1 MTTIGH
7 LRRDGV
13 DFVGRLEILTLS
25 TDLRLVPANKFSP
38 RAPDFDINA
47 GTIDAGVAW
56 RVTDTSGAVLSL
68 KLDDPS
74 WPEPINVR
82 AMASEDGQLPLV
94 WIRKAEASA
103 AQAAPPKVAETG

>member
-13 DFVGRLEILTLS
+13 DFVGRLETLTLAA
-25 TDLRLVPANKFSP
+25 DLRLVPANKFSP

-47 GTIDAGVAW
+47 GAVDAGVAW
-56 RVTDTSGAVLSL
+56 RLTDTSGAVLSL

-82 AMASEDGQLPLV
+82 AMASEDGELPLV
-94 WIRKAEASA
+94 WIRRADTPPT
-103 AQAAPPKVAETG
+103 QTAPPAPSS

>member
-7 LRRDGV
+7 LRRDGAE
-13 DFVGRLEILTLS
+13 FVGRLETLTLA
-25 TDLRLVPANKFSP
+25 TDLRLVPANKFSA
-38 RAPDFDINA
+38 RAPDFDISA
-47 GTIDAGVAW
+47 GTVDAGVAW

-82 AMASEDGQLPLV
+82 AMASEDGELPLV
-94 WIRKAEASA
+94 WIRRVEAPTALASA
-103 AQAAPPKVAETG
+103 SPPAPS

>member
-7 LRRDGV
+7 LRRDGAA
-13 DFVGRLEILTLS
+13 FVGRLETLTLGK
-25 TDLRLVPANKFSP
+25 DLRLVPAAKFSA
-38 RAPDFDINA
+38 RAPDFDIEA
-47 GTIDAGVAW
+47 GSAQAGAAW

-82 AMASEDGQLPLV
+82 AMASEDGELPLV
-94 WIRKAEASA
+94 WIRRTDPPAAP
-103 AQAAPPKVAETG
+103 AQAQPPAPS

>member
-7 LRRDGV
+7 LRRDGA
-13 DFVGRLEILTLS
+13 DFVGRLETLTLT
-25 TDLRLVPANKFSP
+25 TDLRLVPADKFSP

-47 GTIDAGVAW
+47 GAVDAGVAW
-56 RVTDTSGAVLSL
+56 RVSDTSGAVLSL

-82 AMASEDGQLPLV
+82 AMASEDGELPLV
-94 WIRKAEASA
+94 WIRRSETSPATT
-103 AQAAPPKVAETG
+103 PPVPPVPR